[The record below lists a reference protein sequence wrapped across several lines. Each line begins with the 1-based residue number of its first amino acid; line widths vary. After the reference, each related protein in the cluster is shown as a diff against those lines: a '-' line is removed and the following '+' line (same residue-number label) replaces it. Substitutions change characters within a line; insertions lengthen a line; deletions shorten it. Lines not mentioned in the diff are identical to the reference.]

1 MQIYENRIL
10 VLISEEL
17 GALNLSNFCVKSCVI
32 TEQKV
37 KTAFTMI
44 ATKNEQSRSRRTPVS
59 NSAFRMAQWG

>member
-1 MQIYENRIL
+1 MQMYENSIL

-17 GALNLSNFCVKSCVI
+17 GALNLSNFCVI

-44 ATKNEQSRSRRTPVS
+44 ATKNEQSRSRCTPLI
-59 NSAFRMAQWG
+59 NSAVCMVQWG